1 MNITVLSGKGG
12 PGKTTVAAC
21 LHRVWPNSR
30 YMDCDVEEPNGALFL
45 QPDLVETEVVNV
57 LVPQIDASRCI
68 LCGKCADICQFHAL
82 AVLPTR
88 VMIFPELCHSC
99 GACSL
104 VCPTKAIQEA
114 PRRIGVVEN
123 NVKGTFCQGRLDVG
137 EPMGIPI
144 ISALKHLRPPNN
156 HLISHS
162 IFDSSPGTSCA
173 VVRTL
178 EGSDF
183 ALIVTEPTPFG
194 LHDLKIAVEL
204 VHKLAIPAGVVLNKA
219 GPDPSQT
226 EDFLSASGIPVLLK
240 IPFSRTIARGYSEG
254 ILPVD
259 LDPHWFAEFLKL
271 AQTIIDQ
278 GGRLR

>member
-1 MNITVLSGKGG
+1 MNIAVLSGKGG
-12 PGKTTVAAC
+12 TGKTTVAAS

-30 YMDCDVEEPNGALFL
+30 YVDCDVEEPNGALFL
-45 QPDLVETEVVNV
+45 YPDLIETEIINV

-68 LCGKCADICQFHAL
+68 LCGKCADSCQFHAL

-104 VCPTKAIQEA
+104 ICPAKAIQEV

-123 NVKGTFCQGRLDVG
+123 NAEGTFYQGRLDVG

-144 ISALKHLRPPNN
+144 ISALKRLRPSSYHP
-156 HLISHS
+156 ISHS
-162 IFDSSPGTSCA
+162 IFDSSPGASCA

-226 EDFLSASGIPVLLK
+226 EEYLSSSGIPVLLK
-240 IPFSRTIARGYSEG
+240 IPFSRAIARGYSEG

-259 LDPHWFAEFLKL
+259 LDPHWCAEFLKL
-271 AQTIIDQ
+271 AQSIVDQ
-278 GGRLR
+278 GGSLK